1 MQKKNRKPTVKR
13 NSGRPVNSQTS
24 ATKRFP
30 LFRILGFPPSDD
42 SGVWLY
48 RSLYFLFISSAK
60 ILQEKNYPFLQ
71 KKNIG
76 DPLYTT
82 KKLFTSLSFW
92 WALYLGHYFF
102 LKEYRNFDDLPFPV
116 HESMESLAG
125 HQIHPIRLAEDAVS
139 KLNAGP
145 L

>member
-1 MQKKNRKPTVKR
+1 MTQEFGFIGLFTFYLYQAPKYCKK
-13 NSGRPVNSQTS
+13 
-24 ATKRFP
+24 
-30 LFRILGFPPSDD
+30 
-42 SGVWLY
+42 
-48 RSLYFLFISSAK
+48 K
-60 ILQEKNYPFLQ
+60 IIPFCK